1 MATKSNAENVT
12 TDPTAE
18 EVNVPH
24 QGGPKLEV
32 VTEGTVVDDRPF
44 KEKLKDA
51 FKNKKVVAGASAVAL
66 IAVGVLVAKKRLD
79 TDEVEDT
86 TTES

>member
-1 MATKSNAENVT
+1 MPAKSNADAVVQNET
-12 TDPTAE
+12 AAE
-18 EVNVPH
+18 EASVPH

-32 VTEGTVVDDRPF
+32 LEGNVVDERTF

-51 FKNKKVVAGASAVAL
+51 FKNKKVAAGTSAVVL

-86 TTES
+86 TPES

>member
-1 MATKSNAENVT
+1 MSAKSNADTVVQNET
-12 TDPTAE
+12 AAE
-18 EVNVPH
+18 EATVPH

-32 VTEGTVVDDRPF
+32 VEGTVVDDRPF

-51 FKNKKVVAGASAVAL
+51 LKNKKVAAGASAVVL

-86 TTES
+86 TPES

>member
-1 MATKSNAENVT
+1 MSAKSNADAVVQNE
-12 TDPTAE
+12 TAAE
-18 EVNVPH
+18 ANVPH

-32 VTEGTVVDDRPF
+32 VEGIVVDERPF

-51 FKNKKVVAGASAVAL
+51 FKNKKITAGASAVVL
-66 IAVGVLVAKKRLD
+66 IAVGVLVAKKRLE
-79 TDEVEDT
+79 TGEVEDT